1 MSDFLRSG
9 FVEDSLHGA
18 DEDFTNS
25 TGSGGCDCSGSRH
38 DNRHHVPRE
47 PQSVRILREGARTIC
62 RGADEI
68 ERDFCCPNGRRRI
81 NEGVTTCERGLR
93 LAVRELEDARCDLSC
108 EGIREIRAGIREV
121 EHCIR
126 ECNSAMRNLETCQ
139 GRDRAVRELRNGARG
154 IERGAEIIDRGFRR
168 TRDC

>member
-1 MSDFLRSG
+1 
-9 FVEDSLHGA
+9 
-18 DEDFTNS
+18 
-25 TGSGGCDCSGSRH
+25 
-38 DNRHHVPRE
+38 
-47 PQSVRILREGARTIC
+47 
-62 RGADEI
+62 
-68 ERDFCCPNGRRRI
+68 
-81 NEGVTTCERGLR
+81 
-93 LAVRELEDARCDLSC
+93 
-108 EGIREIRAGIREV
+108 V